1 MSVIIAVDPRQIE
14 TGSSHR
20 SRAAGRQHDARDY
33 QLGTASELPPLLGV
47 QCDQSTTELRSAH
60 TKENRVDKQR
70 QLSTQESRV
79 SRRTRSIRTLVC
91 RWFRRSY
98 QDQVRFAHLLIC
110 LGLTCRTR
118 WFLRTDAGF
127 LRSLMFDEVLSVD
140 ALSFRRTT
148 ADCAG

>member
-20 SRAAGRQHDARDY
+20 SRAAGRQHDARGY

-70 QLSTQESRV
+70 FRGANSALRNLV
-79 SRRTRSIRTLVC
+79 SREEHEVSVLWCVDGFEDPIRTRFV
-91 RWFRRSY
+91 
-98 QDQVRFAHLLIC
+98 LLIC
-110 LGLTCRTR
+110 SFAYASLAEL
-118 WFLRTDAGF
+118 DGF
-127 LRSLMFDEVLSVD
+127 SERMLASY
-140 ALSFRRTT
+140 
-148 ADCAG
+148 GP